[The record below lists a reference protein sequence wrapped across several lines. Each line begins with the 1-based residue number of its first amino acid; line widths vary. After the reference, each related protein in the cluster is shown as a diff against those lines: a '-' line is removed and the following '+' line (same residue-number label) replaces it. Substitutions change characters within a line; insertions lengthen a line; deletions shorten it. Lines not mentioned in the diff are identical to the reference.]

1 MSSGC
6 ETNICD
12 STDAVRPLHVA
23 VGVYND
29 VVDFERILACLVDG
43 GCDLDAR
50 ALGCETS
57 LYRALDLGK
66 ADLATLLL
74 QYGADVEVECPHGV
88 TILNKVTSHTDR
100 SGVLIGDKAEIPKPT
115 DTKLYET
122 AFKLSVLLLDD
133 LVTRPR
139 RPVTTRTGS

>member
-1 MSSGC
+1 MGNEPGVNKPLIISIDYSCCHKPSSLCVSSGC
-6 ETNICD
+6 QTNICD
-12 STDAVRPLHVA
+12 SSDAIRPLHVA

-74 QYGADVEVECPHGV
+74 QYGADVDVECPHGV
-88 TILNKVTSHTDR
+88 TILNKV
-100 SGVLIGDKAEIPKPT
+100 K
-115 DTKLYET
+115 
-122 AFKLSVLLLDD
+122 
-133 LVTRPR
+133 
-139 RPVTTRTGS
+139 